1 MRTFFARAYK
11 AWVVYE
17 GERLP
22 MYWWESSSTGHSHPW
37 VNMPATELLA
47 RPSTEIVRGGIQPGE
62 CVIHNAYIA
71 MKSGMLR
78 SCIIIPDNTPPADDI
93 QQEAEQAI
101 GSDRVQVMADL
112 KRRYIVSLS
121 AAKTPDEETERDND
135 LIWAFLR
142 YC

>member
-1 MRTFFARAYK
+1 
-11 AWVVYE
+11 
-17 GERLP
+17 
-22 MYWWESSSTGHSHPW
+22 
-37 VNMPATELLA
+37 
-47 RPSTEIVRGGIQPGE
+47 
-62 CVIHNAYIA
+62 VIHNAYIA

-101 GSDRVQVMADL
+101 GADRVQVMADL